1 MSNLDEQAAIQNDA
15 QNLTAIANMIDLGA
29 EVICRI
35 NPEYIEVGN
44 DWSAKRDMAEA
55 IGANILT
62 AIIKEAGV

>member
-1 MSNLDEQAAIQNDA
+1 MSNLDEQMAVQVDG
-15 QNLTAIANMIDLGA
+15 QNLVSIANMIDLAA
-29 EVICRI
+29 ETICRI
-35 NPEYIEVGN
+35 SPDYIEVGN